1 MANPKGGGFVTQERL
16 NGANSKMLER
26 IMGTN
31 IGDEDR
37 FVTSHFDLV
46 KDVRVRRLKWTGDIL
61 HIDVH

>member
-1 MANPKGGGFVTQERL
+1 MTQERL

-31 IGDEDR
+31 IGDEDK